1 MENKDFNK
9 AFNYNLHIEFQKIDK
24 FLKKFRTEFIT
35 ELSFEI
41 EKSVTGLS
49 VNDIVYEML
58 LVYANQTFNTA
69 ESVIDKDKSYTA
81 SRLQEELEAMNRLIE
96 KDSGKHDNSSLAKQ
110 THFKAKEIMVKF
122 YPNLINLSAN
132 GFRLLEKY
140 CLMYNREFML
150 SLENQDKAVKQVD

>member
-9 AFNYNLHIEFQKIDK
+9 AFNYNLNIEFQKIDK
-24 FLKKFRTEFIT
+24 SLKKFRTEFVT

-41 EKSVTGLS
+41 DKSVTGFS
-49 VNDIVYEML
+49 VNEIVYEML

-69 ESVIDKDKSYTA
+69 ESVIDKDKSFTA
-81 SRLQEELEAMNRLIE
+81 LRLQEELEAMNRLIE
-96 KDSGKHDNSSLAKQ
+96 KDAGKHDKSSLAEQ

-122 YPNLINLSAN
+122 YPNLIDLSAN

-140 CLMYNREFML
+140 CLMYNREFIL